1 MAIKLASENI
11 YSTVDWIP
19 TGLPSLDKIMG
30 GGIPTRRIT
39 EVSGPYSVGK
49 TTLALMV
56 IANAQKEGKTCL
68 WVDQEWAWDGLYATK
83 LGVDVTKLNLIQEE
97 YAEAALDLV
106 EGWADENE
114 NAVIVI
120 DAIGALLPRAEAEK
134 GAEGKTIGGQA
145 GMVAKFCRK
154 IVPKLAINNTALI
167 VLNHEFIDIMSGRV
181 MTSGGKKL
189 EYHKSI
195 WLKLAKANKRILQ
208 GSGENQQHV
217 GDTMKAEIRK
227 NKLAGT
233 DRQECE
239 ITMMFGQG
247 FSREADLLGQLLESG
262 EVTKVGNSYLFRGET
277 KMGVGLSRAREWL
290 KTNYERK
297 EI

>member
-19 TGLPSLDKIMG
+19 TGLPSLDKILG

-49 TTLALMV
+49 TTLALMM
-56 IANAQKEGKTCL
+56 IAQAQKMGKPCL
-68 WVDQEWAWDGLYATK
+68 WVDQEWAWDGRYATT

-106 EGWADENE
+106 EGWAGENE
-114 NAVIVI
+114 NGVIVI

-189 EYHKSI
+189 EYHKTI
-195 WLKLAKANKRILQ
+195 WLKLRKLSSRVMRGDQ
-208 GSGENQQHV
+208 QVGE
-217 GDTMKAEIRK
+217 GIEAEIRK

-233 DRQECE
+233 DRQTCE
-239 ITMMFGQG
+239 LSMVYGAG
-247 FSREADLLGQLLESG
+247 FSVVADLMQTLIEKG
-262 EVTKVGNSYLFRGET
+262 EVTKRGTTYYFGET
-277 KMGVGLSRAREWL
+277 KMGVGLNKAREWL
-290 KTNYERK
+290 KEHYESTESK
-297 EI
+297 

>member
-1 MAIKLASENI
+1 MTFLNMVIKLASENI

-19 TGLPSLDKIMG
+19 TGLPSLDKILG

-49 TTLALMV
+49 TTLALMI
-56 IANAQKEGKTCL
+56 IAQAQKMGKPCL
-68 WVDQEWAWDGLYATK
+68 WVDQEWAWDGRYAEILGVDPTK
-83 LGVDVTKLNLIQEE
+83 LGLVQEE

-106 EGWADENE
+106 EGWAGENE
-114 NAVIVI
+114 NGVIVI

-189 EYHKSI
+189 EYHKTI
-195 WLKLAKANKRILQ
+195 WLKLRKISKMVKRADVVV
-208 GSGENQQHV
+208 GEAIE
-217 GDTMKAEIRK
+217 AEIRK

-233 DRQECE
+233 DRQTCE
-239 ITMMFGQG
+239 LMMEYGRG
-247 FSREADLLGQLLESG
+247 FSVEADLLQQLIDSG
-262 EVTKVGNSYLFRGET
+262 EVTKVGNTYWRGEVKLGT
-277 KMGVGLSRAREWL
+277 GLGKAREAL
-290 KTNYERK
+290 KTTQGLD
-297 EI
+297 